1 MKIFKFYEYIKENLS
16 DTPESYISSI
26 LTKIK
31 IRVDKMFLSEIPEN
45 NIRKIG
51 EEEKET
57 SSFKDMGLELQS
69 SEISKYSKMY
79 DNLKVKYS
87 DSENLY
93 DVSFIIDLKDAIPTD
108 KDKDFNI
115 DDIKKCYIKFKMYT
129 LDEFELVGTINK
141 TVNIDDIN
149 SDLLTQLKIEL
160 DKLYGNSSE
169 EEEFKIETE

>member
-1 MKIFKFYEYIKENLS
+1 
-16 DTPESYISSI
+16 
-26 LTKIK
+26 
-31 IRVDKMFLSEIPEN
+31 
-45 NIRKIG
+45 
-51 EEEKET
+51 
-57 SSFKDMGLELQS
+57 
-69 SEISKYSKMY
+69 MY